1 MSSLSFVERF
11 SEGPLLEVPLDY
23 HSYNTESGIIYFT
36 SDICFILF
44 YRWIAYSVFADI
56 GMFRLLAWITFP
68 MYLLKQ
74 ILHLGFI
81 QHLQDV
87 AAIDQ
92 KEIATRE
99 AARSTD

>member
-1 MSSLSFVERF
+1 
-11 SEGPLLEVPLDY
+11 
-23 HSYNTESGIIYFT
+23 
-36 SDICFILF
+36 
-44 YRWIAYSVFADI
+44 
-56 GMFRLLAWITFP
+56 MFRLLAWITFP

-99 AARSTD
+99 AAKIN

>member
-1 MSSLSFVERF
+1 
-11 SEGPLLEVPLDY
+11 
-23 HSYNTESGIIYFT
+23 
-36 SDICFILF
+36 
-44 YRWIAYSVFADI
+44 
-56 GMFRLLAWITFP
+56 MFRLLAWITFP

-99 AARSTD
+99 AAKINWLRLSQFIIIN